1 MSAEATT
8 AVLHHSNAEGTA
20 KLVMWGIANHHSDAG
35 AWPSIATLAKY
46 AKVSERRVQQILR
59 QLQDMGEILIEDQG
73 GYGQDQY
80 KTNRYHILVQCPA
93 TCDGSLNH
101 RPGVK
106 SGASGVKSG
115 VLRGEIQSHSGVKP
129 ISPEPKENLI
139 EPLLVPAKGAHR
151 LPKDWKPNEDSLK
164 AMAEHFPWVDL
175 KLETHKF
182 KDHWAAA
189 TKAAMKK
196 DWDAAFRN
204 WIRNAAKW
212 SKPTDMPK
220 TKHKFKLED

>member
-1 MSAEATT
+1 
-8 AVLHHSNAEGTA
+8 
-20 KLVMWGIANHHSDAG
+20 
-35 AWPSIATLAKY
+35 
-46 AKVSERRVQQILR
+46 
-59 QLQDMGEILIEDQG
+59 
-73 GYGQDQY
+73 
-80 KTNRYHILVQCPA
+80 
-93 TCDGSLNH
+93 
-101 RPGVK
+101 
-106 SGASGVKSG
+106 
-115 VLRGEIQSHSGVKP
+115 
-129 ISPEPKENLI
+129 
-139 EPLLVPAKGAHR
+139 
-151 LPKDWKPNEDSLK
+151 
-164 AMAEHFPWVDL
+164 MAEHFPWVDL